1 MKNNWNKKLTKEHKN
16 MLSPTNKNYKN
27 TFNKNLFKNEINKS
41 ALSQKKSKK
50 HLSPLKKKN
59 ASNKY
64 HRRTKS
70 NTQNYIENMENN
82 IGINS
87 SVYQLSFIT
96 EKKENEKEKEIKNNH
111 INKSAI
117 SRNKKINQYKRMGNI
132 LSISF
137 SLKDISNNIIESS
150 SPHKNVNFSKN
161 NQNSSSKYY
170 NNDTNLKTNKSVYFF
185 DNTTNIEETRNT
197 TSNTNFIQINNS
209 NLLYNKHLNN
219 ENNEK
224 EKQNSNKYINRNKK
238 QKRKLYSS
246 MDHKSKYNY
255 TNANDV
261 IIQEKVKSKYNLH
274 RFIYNNNNIKPKNS
288 IKTNNNYIHYLNS
301 VKKSFKSSENKF
313 SNINKYKN
321 LYINPIYESYYDE
334 PLSYYKLEKEKENNN
349 INSSKT
355 FKKTTKFF
363 NKNNFPSSTTNKNG
377 IKKII
382 IPKNKKRSNKSQENY
397 YKLKIKEVEPNK
409 EFDSVEEIHFMFV
422 QINQSKKS
430 FFNKYDLK

>member
-1 MKNNWNKKLTKEHKN
+1 MKNNWNKKLTKEHQN

-27 TFNKNLFKNEINKS
+27 NFSQNLFKDVEINKS

-50 HLSPLKKKN
+50 DLSPPKKKN
-59 ASNKY
+59 VSNKH

-87 SVYQLSFIT
+87 SAYQLSFIT
-96 EKKENEKEKEIKNNH
+96 ERKENEKEKEIKNNY

-117 SRNKKINQYKRMGNI
+117 SRNKKINQYKKMRNI

-137 SLKDISNNIIESS
+137 SLKDISNNIIGPY
-150 SPHKNVNFSKN
+150 SPNKNVNFSKN
-161 NQNSSSKYY
+161 NLKSSSKYY
-170 NNDTNLKTNKSVYFF
+170 NNDTNLKTNKSVYFY

-197 TSNTNFIQINNS
+197 TSNTNFNQINNS

-224 EKQNSNKYINRNKK
+224 EKQNSNKFINRNKK
-238 QKRKLYSS
+238 QKRKLNSS
-246 MDHKSKYNY
+246 MDYKSKNNY
-255 TNANDV
+255 TNANDD
-261 IIQEKVKSKYNLH
+261 IIQEKVKPKYNLH
-274 RFIYNNNNIKPKNS
+274 RFIYNNNNIKPKNN
-288 IKTNNNYIHYLNS
+288 IKTNNNYNHYLNS
-301 VKKSFKSSENKF
+301 AKKSFRSSEKKF
-313 SNINKYKN
+313 SNINNYKN
-321 LYINPIYESYYDE
+321 LYINPIYESNYDE
-334 PLSYYKLEKEKENNN
+334 PLSYYKLEKENNN

-355 FKKTTKFF
+355 FRKTTNFF

-377 IKKII
+377 TKKII

-397 YKLKIKEVEPNK
+397 YELKIKEVEPNK

-422 QINQSKKS
+422 QINQSKKR
-430 FFNKYDLK
+430 FFNKNDMK